1 MGKDSAANTI
11 MNQIKQRDLTRQK
24 ILVKKMEGTVDHDL
38 AYTRSFNSHD
48 FDRHPLINLGMWTRI
63 TI

>member
-1 MGKDSAANTI
+1 